1 MEEEFVLIKDFTN
14 DNNDFYIEQGDR
26 VKVLEADDDDPTL

>member
-1 MEEEFVLIKDFTN
+1 MEEEFILIKDFVS
-14 DNNDFYIEQGDR
+14 DDHEFSADKGDR